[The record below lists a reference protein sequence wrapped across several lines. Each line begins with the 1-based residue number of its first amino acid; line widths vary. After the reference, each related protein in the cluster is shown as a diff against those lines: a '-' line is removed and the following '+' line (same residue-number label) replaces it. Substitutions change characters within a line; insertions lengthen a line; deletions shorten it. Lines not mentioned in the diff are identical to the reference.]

1 MLHRL
6 INITKIIGPLSLS
19 IFLSSCQF
27 GFMSIENE
35 VVPVKQAINFS
46 TDPLLIPSR
55 LVMTLNSK
63 KSIRLGLC
71 EQVEILVSNAKGLQ
85 VKLKDDIT
93 VSLTSNNSQG
103 RFYSDDNC
111 TTEYTPSNSLVLKKG
126 ENEKRLYYRTEGMN
140 GTKIDSIGANR
151 ALFTGVKLDSPVVH
165 EAITLKFNNPPT
177 ALNVG
182 VCSGAFTVSAL
193 DGLLNVFSENSKSV
207 ALGQS
212 SSVGVYYS
220 DSDCKTLINKPIN
233 IPQSSTTVSATSDP
247 IYFKVTSLSATS
259 VTLNGTFTGLTSASA
274 TVTISRTATALRFNT
289 PPTALNVGVCSGAF
303 TVSAIDGL
311 GNPFS
316 EGIKTVVLGQSLPLP
331 SSLPLPIGAYYS
343 DSSCSSSITPITS
356 INVSPSLPTSSSIYF
371 KVTSATATSVTLKG
385 TVTATATATAIGLTT
400 LPAKVSISHKAI
412 ALRFNSLPTGL
423 NVGVCSGAFT
433 VSALDGLLNVF
444 SENSKSVD
452 LGQSSSEGVYY
463 SNSDCTSIPITS
475 ITVPQSSST
484 VSATSDPIY
493 FKVTS
498 VSAALV
504 TLNGTFTG
512 LITASATVAI
522 SHLILDTTFG
532 SLVSPDSPGKTIP
545 NSAGEILALEKYG
558 DGYLIAG
565 YTKDSNSVNRAYLA
579 LLNTAG
585 RVTSSFTDSRNNIN
599 SSQIN
604 SILVVGSAIYVGGFA
619 DMGGPSFLDYYISKF
634 KLVLGALTLNPDF
647 NQTGT
652 PDGGSD
658 SVIGL
663 ALNNNSNLVVIGDKF
678 EVLLFNSLTGAA
690 PSGFFSPPA
699 SPLSVPI
706 ARKAVKDSAGSI
718 IIAGQANNNM
728 AVLKIDPDVVSTASP
743 TPIQFQSGIANSIAL
758 DISNRILLAGTSGN
772 KPTILRLD
780 KNPPTSLLDTTFGAS
795 GVLQDGLMIQGDKM
809 TQAND
814 IILDSAGNILIVGT
828 TSNSNQM
835 ALRRYQPTNGSF
847 SNFTI
852 NSTTISFSPSS
863 VANRII
869 LDGFKIV
876 LGGNVGTGMGM
887 ARLHP

>member
-1 MLHRL
+1 M
-6 INITKIIGPLSLS
+6 
-19 IFLSSCQF
+19 
-27 GFMSIENE
+27 
-35 VVPVKQAINFS
+35 
-46 TDPLLIPSR
+46 
-55 LVMTLNSK
+55 
-63 KSIRLGLC
+63 
-71 EQVEILVSNAKGLQ
+71 
-85 VKLKDDIT
+85 
-93 VSLTSNNSQG
+93 
-103 RFYSDDNC
+103 
-111 TTEYTPSNSLVLKKG
+111 
-126 ENEKRLYYRTEGMN
+126 
-140 GTKIDSIGANR
+140 
-151 ALFTGVKLDSPVVH
+151 
-165 EAITLKFNNPPT
+165 
-177 ALNVG
+177 
-182 VCSGAFTVSAL
+182 
-193 DGLLNVFSENSKSV
+193 
-207 ALGQS
+207 
-212 SSVGVYYS
+212 
-220 DSDCKTLINKPIN
+220 
-233 IPQSSTTVSATSDP
+233 
-247 IYFKVTSLSATS
+247 SATS

-289 PPTALNVGVCSGAF
+289 PPTALNVGVCSGGF
-303 TVSAIDGL
+303 TVSALDGL

-316 EGIKTVVLGQSLPLP
+316 ESSKSVALGQS
-331 SSLPLPIGAYYS
+331 SSVGAYYS
-343 DSSCSSSITPITS
+343 DSDCSSSITSITVPQS
-356 INVSPSLPTSSSIYF
+356 LSAATSPSIYF
-371 KVTSATATSVTLKG
+371 KVTSLSATSVTLTG
-385 TVTATATATAIGLTT
+385 TFTGLTT
-400 LPAKVSISHKAI
+400 ASATVNISRKAV
-412 ALRFNSLPTGL
+412 ALRFNFPSSPPAAL

-433 VSALDGLLNVF
+433 VSAIDGLGNVF
-444 SENSKSVD
+444 SEGNKSVTLEAPSPAVGEYYRGVD
-452 LGQSSSEGVYY
+452 CSGSSTTTVPISQASPTSSS
-463 SNSDCTSIPITS
+463 
-475 ITVPQSSST
+475 
-484 VSATSDPIY
+484 IY

-498 VSAALV
+498 VSATSV
-504 TLNGTFTG
+504 TLTGTAAG
-512 LITASATVAI
+512 LISASASVSI
-522 SHLILDTTFG
+522 NHLVLDTTFNSSG
-532 SLVSPDSPGKTIP
+532 SLTIP
-545 NSAGEILALEKYG
+545 SLEGEILALEKFQG
-558 DGYLIAG
+558 GYLIAG
-565 YTKDSNSVNRAYLA
+565 YKKDINSVNRAYLA
-579 LLNTAG
+579 MLDVNGSIT
-585 RVTSSFTDSRNNIN
+585 NISIGSDIGS

-604 SILVVGSAIYVGGFA
+604 SILVVNTEVYVGGFA
-619 DMGGPSFLDYYISKF
+619 DMGGTPSLDYYIA
-634 KLVLGALTLNPDF
+634 KLKLGGGALILDTGF
-647 NQTGT
+647 NSTGIVT
-652 PDGGSD
+652 YDSTTGPD

>member
-1 MLHRL
+1 M
-6 INITKIIGPLSLS
+6 
-19 IFLSSCQF
+19 
-27 GFMSIENE
+27 
-35 VVPVKQAINFS
+35 
-46 TDPLLIPSR
+46 
-55 LVMTLNSK
+55 
-63 KSIRLGLC
+63 
-71 EQVEILVSNAKGLQ
+71 
-85 VKLKDDIT
+85 
-93 VSLTSNNSQG
+93 
-103 RFYSDDNC
+103 
-111 TTEYTPSNSLVLKKG
+111 
-126 ENEKRLYYRTEGMN
+126 
-140 GTKIDSIGANR
+140 
-151 ALFTGVKLDSPVVH
+151 
-165 EAITLKFNNPPT
+165 
-177 ALNVG
+177 G
-182 VCSGAFTVSAL
+182 VCSGGFTVSAL
-193 DGLLNVFSENSKSV
+193 DGLGNVFSESSKSV
-207 ALGQS
+207 ILGQS

-220 DSDCKTLINKPIN
+220 NSDCSSSITSIIV
-233 IPQSSTTVSATSDP
+233 PQSLSAATSP
-247 IYFKVTSLSATS
+247 SIYFKVTSATATS

-289 PPTALNVGVCSGAF
+289 PPTALNVGVCSGGF
-303 TVSAIDGL
+303 TVSALDGL

-385 TVTATATATAIGLTT
+385 TVTATATAIGLTT

-522 SHLILDTTFG
+522 SHLVLDTTFG
-532 SLVSPDSPGKTIP
+532 SDGKTIP
-545 NSAGEILALEKYG
+545 NPVGEILALEKYG

-565 YTKDSNSVNRAYLA
+565 YTKVLNSNSVSVNRAYLA

-585 RVTSSFTDSRNNIN
+585 GVTSSFTDLSGAVTSSFIDSSTGR

-604 SILVVGSAIYVGGFA
+604 SILVVGTDIYVGGFA
-619 DMGGPSFLDYYISKF
+619 DMDGTLLDYYISKF
-634 KLVLGALTLNPDF
+634 SLVVDSNLNPTGF
-647 NQTGT
+647 NRNWTVTHHSQ
-652 PDGGSD
+652 DSD

-663 ALNNNSNLVVIGDKF
+663 ALNKNKNNNNNNNNLVVIGTRF
-678 EVLLFNSLTGAA
+678 EVELFNSETGTYVSNIS
-690 PSGFFSPPA
+690 PSGTTG
-699 SPLSVPI
+699 LI
-706 ARKAVKDSAGSI
+706 ARKAVKDSMGFI

-728 AVLKIDPDVVSTASP
+728 AVLKIDPDVVSTATP
-743 TPIQFQSGIANSIAL
+743 VPIQFRSGSAKSIAL
-758 DISNRILLAGTSGN
+758 QIIPSQPDNIFLAGTSGGQLTVL
-772 KPTILRLD
+772 KLTPSLVLD
-780 KNPPTSLLDTTFGAS
+780 KTFGKPEVPGPGFS
-795 GVLQDGLMIQGDKM
+795 GVFQDTVM

-814 IILDSAGNILIVGT
+814 IVLDSAGNILIVGT
-828 TSNSNQM
+828 TSNQM
-835 ALRRYQPTNGSF
+835 ALRRYQPNGSF
-847 SNFTI
+847 IDASI

>member
-6 INITKIIGPLSLS
+6 INIAKIIGPLSLS

-55 LVMTLNSK
+55 LVMTLNSY

-103 RFYSDDNC
+103 RFYSDDKC
-111 TTEYTPSNSLVLKKG
+111 TTETEYTPSNSLVLKKG
-126 ENEKRLYYRTEGMN
+126 ENEKKLYYRTVGMN
-140 GTKIDSIGANR
+140 GAGKDSIVANR
-151 ALFTGVKLDSPVVH
+151 VLFTGVKLDSPVVH

-182 VCSGAFTVSAL
+182 VCSGAFTVRAL
-193 DGLLNVFSENSKSV
+193 DGLGNVFSESSKSV

-212 SSVGVYYS
+212 SSVGAYYS
-220 DSDCKTLINKPIN
+220 DSNCSSSITSITV
-233 IPQSSTTVSATSDP
+233 PQSSSAATSP
-247 IYFKVTSLSATS
+247 SIYFKVTSLSATS

-289 PPTALNVGVCSGAF
+289 PPTALNVGVCSGGF
-303 TVSAIDGL
+303 TVSALDGL
-311 GNPFS
+311 GNVFS
-316 EGIKTVVLGQSLPLP
+316 ENSKRVILEQS
-331 SSLPLPIGAYYS
+331 SSVGAYYS
-343 DSSCSSSITPITS
+343 DPGCISSSLITFRDVPQSLSAATS
-356 INVSPSLPTSSSIYF
+356 PSIYF
-371 KVTSATATSVTLKG
+371 KVTSLSATSVTLNG
-385 TVTATATATAIGLTT
+385 TFTGLTSASATVTISRTAT
-400 LPAKVSISHKAI
+400 
-412 ALRFNSLPTGL
+412 ALRFNPLSMNF
-423 NVGVCSGAFT
+423 NVGVCSAAFT